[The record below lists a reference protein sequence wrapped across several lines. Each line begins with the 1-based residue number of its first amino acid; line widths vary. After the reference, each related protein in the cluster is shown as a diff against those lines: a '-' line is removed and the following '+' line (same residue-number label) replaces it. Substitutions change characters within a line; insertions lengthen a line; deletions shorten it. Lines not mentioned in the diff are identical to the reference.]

1 MDVTPQLIEQIEFS
15 EKFRGYDPDQV
26 DDFLERVG
34 ASLSELLAEV
44 DELTGRV
51 QQAERDAAEARDRAA
66 SAPVAAVVAAPASV
80 PVAATMSDEEEIAHA
95 TRTLTLAQRTA
106 EAAIAEARAEAAKMT
121 EAAHSRAEAAT
132 RDATAEAE
140 RLLRDA
146 HAQREELVRRA
157 REDAEAEFGTQ
168 KTRFTEEIRVLDGQ
182 RTELSGHVSA
192 LEERISEYRAHLTG
206 FVDQMRQVI
215 DDPTTLAPL
224 PPLGFDLSAPVASPF
239 YSTGAVPSV
248 SIGND
253 PLATPSSERVSGDD
267 VAVVD
272 AVPVEAGEPWGP
284 GSWSELDESEGQSAF
299 DMEPTQTLTAQEV
312 DEIASATGQ
321 HDRYL
326 SKLDAAVN
334 PVSVAEPESDD
345 AMTAFF
351 EGDDPG
357 AGRRFGRRR

>member
-44 DELTGRV
+44 DELNGRV
-51 QQAERDAAEARDRAA
+51 EQAERAAAEARERAA
-66 SAPVAAVVAAPASV
+66 AAPVAPAAPVAAPVPAA
-80 PVAATMSDEEEIAHA
+80 MSDEEEIAHA

-121 EAAHSRAEAAT
+121 EAAHARAEAAT

-140 RLLRDA
+140 RMLRDS

-182 RTELSGHVSA
+182 RTELSGQVTA
-192 LEERISEYRAHLTG
+192 LEERLAEYRANLTG
-206 FVDQMRQVI
+206 FIDQMRQVI
-215 DDPTTLAPL
+215 DDPTTLAPM

-253 PLATPSSERVSGDD
+253 PLATPSSERVTGDD

-272 AVPVEAGEPWGP
+272 EVPAEAGEPWGP
-284 GSWSELDESEGQSAF
+284 GSWSELDESDGQSAF
-299 DMEPTQTLTAQEV
+299 DMEPTQTLSAQEV
-312 DEIASATGQ
+312 DEITSATGQ

-334 PVSVAEPESDD
+334 PVSVAEPQSDD

>member
-44 DELTGRV
+44 DELNGRV
-51 QQAERDAAEARDRAA
+51 ERAERDAAEARDRAA
-66 SAPVAAVVAAPASV
+66 AAPVVPPAPVAAPVPAA
-80 PVAATMSDEEEIAHA
+80 MSDEEEIAHA

-106 EAAIAEARAEAAKMT
+106 EAAISEARAEAAKMT
-121 EAAHSRAEAAT
+121 EAAHVRAEAAT

-140 RLLRDA
+140 RMLRDS

-182 RTELSGHVSA
+182 RTELSGQVSA
-192 LEERISEYRAHLTG
+192 LEERLSEYRANLTG
-206 FVDQMRQVI
+206 FIDQMRQVI
-215 DDPTTLAPL
+215 DDPTTLAPM

-248 SIGND
+248 SISND
-253 PLATPSSERVSGDD
+253 PVATPSSERVTGDD

-272 AVPVEAGEPWGP
+272 EVPAEAGEPWGP

-312 DEIASATGQ
+312 EEITSATGQ
-321 HDRYL
+321 QDRYL